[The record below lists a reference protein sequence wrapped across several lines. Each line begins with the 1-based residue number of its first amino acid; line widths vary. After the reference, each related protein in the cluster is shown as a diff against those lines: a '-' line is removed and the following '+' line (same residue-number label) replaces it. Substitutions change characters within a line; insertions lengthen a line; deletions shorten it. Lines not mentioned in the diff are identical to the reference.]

1 MRRSRLSENE
11 IVKAVNKLESGM
23 SADIICR
30 EYGISRATLY
40 NWISKYSGMYSTHIK
55 RLKELEEKNCRL
67 KQMNA
72 DLALD
77 NKIPKNVIAKKL

>member
-1 MRRSRLSENE
+1 MKKSRHSEHV
-11 IVKAVNKLESGM
+11 ILKAVNQLDSGI

-40 NWISKYSGMYSTHIK
+40 NWRSKYSGMDSSHIK
-55 RLKELEEKNCRL
+55 RLKELEEENRHL
-67 KQMNA
+67 KQMYA

-77 NKIPKNVIAKKL
+77 NKILKDVIEKQL